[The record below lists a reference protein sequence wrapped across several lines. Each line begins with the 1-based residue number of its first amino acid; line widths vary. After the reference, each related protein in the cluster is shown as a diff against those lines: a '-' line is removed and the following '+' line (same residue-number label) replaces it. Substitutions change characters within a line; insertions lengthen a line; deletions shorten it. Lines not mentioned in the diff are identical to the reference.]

1 MQDAPAH
8 RRPQDEPLRLGLDP
22 LWETYVCVSIDM
34 ILRVFRDQDG
44 GTEAGGGRR
53 GHGQVDYDNGVLTL
67 ASGRPI
73 SYRTPRARSPAQMP
87 AQPRAAHPTPL
98 DPQLGPSARRRGLRR
113 GQGTVPADTRRRL
126 GLAQLRDVE
135 RRPGAVVLQSSAR
148 ALLDRVRSRIAVDLA
163 RFCIG
168 CGAGLRH
175 RSPAPSRVLSRAHAV
190 AGPMRAVEAR
200 CPTRAP
206 TSRGWTPLALH
217 GCPAGDSPIP
227 LQLCCVPPT
236 AALYRTAP
244 APPCSAAGLIQAQ

>member
-1 MQDAPAH
+1 VPRGDCGMQDAPAH
-8 RRPQDEPLRLGLDP
+8 RRPLEEPLRLGLDP

-34 ILRVFRDQDG
+34 ILRVFRDQNG
-44 GTEAGGGRR
+44 GAEAGGGTR

-73 SYRTPRARSPAQMP
+73 SYRTPPARSPAHMP
-87 AQPRAAHPTPL
+87 AQPRAANPTPL
-98 DPQLGPSARRRGLRR
+98 DPQLGASARRRGL
-113 GQGTVPADTRRRL
+113 
-126 GLAQLRDVE
+126 
-135 RRPGAVVLQSSAR
+135 RRPGAVVLQSSAC
-148 ALLDRVRSRIAVDLA
+148 ALLHRVRSRIVVDL
-163 RFCIG
+163 
-168 CGAGLRH
+168 H

-206 TSRGWTPLALH
+206 PSRGWTPLALH

>member
-1 MQDAPAH
+1 MPRGDCGMQDAPAH
-8 RRPQDEPLRLGLDP
+8 RRPLEEPLRLGLDP

-34 ILRVFRDQDG
+34 ILRVFRDQNG
-44 GTEAGGGRR
+44 GAEAGGGTR

-73 SYRTPRARSPAQMP
+73 SYRTPPARSPAHMP
-87 AQPRAAHPTPL
+87 AQPRAANPTPL
-98 DPQLGPSARRRGLRR
+98 DPQLGASARRRGLRR

-135 RRPGAVVLQSSAR
+135 RRPGAVVLQSSAC
-148 ALLDRVRSRIAVDLA
+148 ALLHRVRSRIAVDL
-163 RFCIG
+163 
-168 CGAGLRH
+168 H

-206 TSRGWTPLALH
+206 PSRGWTPLALH